1 MSETYQVLILGALI
15 AVVQLLLTA
24 ILGWLAWE
32 IRQLRRDV
40 GSRIHFNE
48 CEHRMGEHNRR
59 LTKIEGKVGL

>member
-1 MSETYQVLILGALI
+1 MSEAYQVLILSALI
-15 AVVQLLLTA
+15 AIVQLLLTA

-48 CEHRMGEHNRR
+48 CERRMSEHGRR
-59 LTKIEGKVGL
+59 LEKIEGKVGL